1 MEERET
7 KLQTEKE
14 KIHEELSAKTK
25 EIERYDFIDSKS
37 TLHIFPTV
45 MRIRDPQD
53 PHFFESK
60 DPDPQK
66 NADPGSGSCG
76 INFRKNL
83 LKFIAFIADILLM
96 KPIFK
101 V

>member
-1 MEERET
+1 MDIY
-7 KLQTEKE
+7 LFM
-14 KIHEELSAKTK
+14 S
-25 EIERYDFIDSKS
+25 
-37 TLHIFPTV
+37 V

-66 NADPGSGSCG
+66 NADPGSGSWG
-76 INFRKNL
+76 INLSNFFENL

-96 KPIFK
+96 RANL
-101 V
+101 